1 MNYISFSAAPVCA
14 VSMFVAVLVLL
25 LLVLLL
31 HNVLGLDGIN
41 TNGQHISSIRSCVPV
56 WCFYFSFLRS
66 HHRDQQPC
74 SSGLHLHC
82 QLELRSLE
90 LFSDRSSSFRR
101 LRSAISDLRDLGD
114 RCAVCLG
121 WRANF
126 HVRPHKSLWM
136 IARKWQTG
144 IQIVFILL
152 FTDAIA

>member
-1 MNYISFSAAPVCA
+1 MQLQFVLFPCLWWCWCYCCWCCYFIMCWVLMGLTQTGNTSQASEAVCQFGVFS
-14 VSMFVAVLVLL
+14 
-25 LLVLLL
+25 
-31 HNVLGLDGIN
+31 
-41 TNGQHISSIRSCVPV
+41 
-56 WCFYFSFLRS
+56 FSFLRS

-74 SSGLHLHC
+74 SSGLHLHR